1 LALLYRVKKY
11 PVLEFSFSYEKGV
24 GFKNFFYRVWIPLVF
39 LLNWIK
45 VKYWIVGLLG
55 FSTVNFGN
63 SVLYIGSFWFFLA
76 YLFISLPDIGN
87 SGFSPSSLFTA

>member
-1 LALLYRVKKY
+1 L
-11 PVLEFSFSYEKGV
+11 VLKIFST
-24 GFKNFFYRVWIPLVF
+24 GFGSRWFF

-55 FSTVNFGN
+55 FSTVNFCN
-63 SVLYIGSFWFFLA
+63 SVLDIGSFWFFLA
-76 YLFISLPDIGN
+76 YLFFSLPDIGN